1 MKFTPKQYAQAL
13 IEALQDT
20 NPKDQEK
27 VLDNFVKVLADNNNL
42 RLFDQITEEFH
53 KLDLAKKGIVQAT
66 ATSAHPISK
75 ENEKAI
81 IEELNK
87 LAQKKIELK
96 TEVNEKL
103 IGGVIIR
110 MEDQMIDASVKNQ
123 LEQLKSNL
131 TQ

>member
-20 NPKDQEK
+20 SPKDQEK
-27 VLDNFVKVLADNNNL
+27 VLDNFVKVLAENNNL
-42 RLFDQITEEFH
+42 RLFDQISQEFH
-53 KLDLAKKGIVQAT
+53 TLDLAKKGIVQAT
-66 ATSAHPISK
+66 ATSAHPINK

-87 LAQKKIELK
+87 LAKKKIELK
-96 TEVNEKL
+96 TKVDENL
-103 IGGVIIR
+103 IGGIIIQ

-123 LEQLKSNL
+123 LEQLKNNL
-131 TQ
+131 TK